1 MPPLQPFV
9 AAWSRGAR
17 CDDMLKTPEPTT
29 EGDAQPPSPPRPRF
43 RIKRRIVSNL
53 NAPTQQFLASVA
65 AADIPIP
72 SIEEPRV
79 LDEDMADGM
88 YPMSHLSDMEDLPL
102 TPHDDAE
109 RMFSPP
115 KTPAP
120 GLVPSLSPKQYP
132 NWSIDS
138 TLSSL
143 ESSPDYESSRPST
156 AHSTHTSTSLLSYFS
171 MSSEELNQCV
181 SPDTEPADPIAE
193 LSPAED
199 ADKTIKA
206 QPSAV
211 SRGKL
216 RRAPWTKP
224 MSQHLWSTYMMYLQD
239 PKVTPIRLGKSGI
252 PPHGVCLRVAREA
265 KRSWKGSKLKAM
277 ADPESGSTT
286 PTGQSSGTFVQWPHT
301 CAATRAHL
309 RELCKVNA
317 RTSARNQQYLAPSPT
332 PFGKSAVRFWNR
344 RSAPARSPS
353 VFSGQDMVMS
363 LAVSTSD
370 SMQLQGPLAQL
381 TSSRPDPQTDLEP
394 EELPPPPSYTEAFPP
409 FPGHEPLESERA
421 PLASPFT
428 TRSYGPSSSSSLPSS
443 FVIDSDLHRQSHT
456 TGPRRAL
463 KSPVRLT
470 RSRSTQKRRSK
481 QPLLEPRR
489 IKRPSLGS
497 DLWVDPSSIGEGPST
512 GPLMPEFSSTSLD
525 ERDSLFVPRTNLQG
539 LFGSLR
545 PRSPQ
550 PRQPAMLGLPAEA
563 PPRLGSPFSL
573 TSSSH
578 SFPNRLTHSS
588 SIDMG
593 TIRRPFNTVQQ
604 HADNGPVTRS
614 SLTTRLAYIDERLK
628 EFRSRGKP
636 RRRSESPL

>member
-1 MPPLQPFV
+1 MPPLQPFA

-17 CDDMLKTPEPTT
+17 CEDMLKTPEPMMD
-29 EGDAQPPSPPRPRF
+29 GDVQPPSPPRPRF
-43 RIKRRIVSNL
+43 RIKRRNASNL

-79 LDEDMADGM
+79 LDEEMVDNL
-88 YPMSHLSDMEDLPL
+88 YPMSRLGDLDGLPL
-102 TPHDDAE
+102 TPHGAQE
-109 RMFSPP
+109 RIFSPP

-132 NWSIDS
+132 NWSIGS

-143 ESSPDYESSRPST
+143 DSSPDYESSRPST

-171 MSSEELNQCV
+171 ISSEELNQCV
-181 SPDTEPADPIAE
+181 SPDAE
-193 LSPAED
+193 KVDEFGGEISTED

-206 QPSAV
+206 KPSAV
-211 SRGKL
+211 PRGKS
-216 RRAPWTKP
+216 RRAPWTKA
-224 MSQHLWSTYMMYLQD
+224 MTQHLWSTYMIYLQD
-239 PKVTPIRLGKSGI
+239 PKVTPFRLGKSGI

-265 KRSWKGSKLKAM
+265 KRSWKGAKPQAV
-277 ADPESGSTT
+277 ADSNSGSTT
-286 PTGQSSGTFVQWPHT
+286 PTAQTSGTFVQWPHT
-301 CAATRAHL
+301 CAVTRAHL
-309 RELCKVNA
+309 RELCKANA
-317 RTSARNQQYLAPSPT
+317 RTSARNQQYMANSPT
-332 PFGKSAVRFWNR
+332 PYGKSAARFWNR

-363 LAVSTSD
+363 LAVSTSE

-381 TSSRPDPQTDLEP
+381 TNSQPDPQP

-409 FPGHEPLESERA
+409 FPGHEPLESELGQ
-421 PLASPFT
+421 LASPFT
-428 TRSYGPSSSSSLPSS
+428 ARSYGPSSSSSLPSS
-443 FVIDSDLHRQSHT
+443 FVIDSDLQRQNHT
-456 TGPRRAL
+456 AGPRRAL

-497 DLWVDPSSIGEGPST
+497 DLWVDPSSVGDGPSP
-512 GPLMPEFSSTSLD
+512 GQQMPDFSSTSLD
-525 ERDSLFVPRTNLQG
+525 DRDNLFVPRANLQQ
-539 LFGSLR
+539 LFEASR
-545 PRSPQ
+545 PP
-550 PRQPAMLGLPAEA
+550 PTPPTMLAPPAEA

-604 HADNGPVTRS
+604 SADSGPVTRS
-614 SLTTRLAYIDERLK
+614 SLATRLAYIDERLK
-628 EFRSRGKP
+628 DFRRRSQP

>member
-1 MPPLQPFV
+1 MPPLQPFA

-17 CDDMLKTPEPTT
+17 CDDILKTPEPTT
-29 EGDAQPPSPPRPRF
+29 DGDAQPPSPPRPRF
-43 RIKRRIVSNL
+43 RIKRRNASNL

-79 LDEDMADGM
+79 LDEEMVDPL
-88 YPMSHLSDMEDLPL
+88 YPMSRLSDLDGLPL
-102 TPHDDAE
+102 TPHGAQE
-109 RMFSPP
+109 RIFSPP

-171 MSSEELNQCV
+171 ISSEELNQCV
-181 SPDTEPADPIAE
+181 SPGTEKADQFGGE
-193 LSPAED
+193 TSTED

-206 QPSAV
+206 KPVAAP
-211 SRGKL
+211 RGKS

-224 MSQHLWSTYMMYLQD
+224 MSQHLWSTYMIYLQD
-239 PKVTPIRLGKSGI
+239 PKVTPFRLGKSAI

-265 KRSWKGSKLKAM
+265 KRSWKGTKPQAI
-277 ADPESGSTT
+277 ADSNSGSTT
-286 PTGQSSGTFVQWPHT
+286 PTAQSSGTFVQWPHT
-301 CAATRAHL
+301 CAVTRAHL

-317 RTSARNQQYLAPSPT
+317 RSSARNQQYMANSPT
-332 PFGKSAVRFWNR
+332 PYGKSAARFWNR

-363 LAVSTSD
+363 LAVSTSE

-381 TSSRPDPQTDLEP
+381 TNSQPDPQP
-394 EELPPPPSYTEAFPP
+394 EELPPPSSYTEAFPP
-409 FPGHEPLESERA
+409 FPGHEPLESELGQ
-421 PLASPFT
+421 LASPFT
-428 TRSYGPSSSSSLPSS
+428 ARSYGPSSSSSLPSS
-443 FVIDSDLHRQSHT
+443 FVIDSDLQRQSHT
-456 TGPRRAL
+456 AGPRRAL

-470 RSRSTQKRRSK
+470 RSRSTQKRRSGR
-481 QPLLEPRR
+481 PMLEPRR

-497 DLWVDPSSIGEGPST
+497 DLWVDPSSVGDAPSAGPQ
-512 GPLMPEFSSTSLD
+512 MPEFSSTSVD
-525 ERDSLFVPRTNLQG
+525 ERDSLFVPRANLQE
-539 LFGSLR
+539 LFEASR
-545 PRSPQ
+545 PLP
-550 PRQPAMLGLPAEA
+550 PLPTQPAGLAPPAEA

-573 TSSSH
+573 ANSSH

-593 TIRRPFNTVQQ
+593 TIRRPFNTVQKSG
-604 HADNGPVTRS
+604 DSGPVTRS
-614 SLTTRLAYIDERLK
+614 SLATRLAYIDERLK
-628 EFRSRGKP
+628 DFRRRSQP

>member
-1 MPPLQPFV
+1 MPPLQPFA

-17 CDDMLKTPEPTT
+17 CNDILKTPEPTT
-29 EGDAQPPSPPRPRF
+29 QGDAQPPSPPRPRF
-43 RIKRRIVSNL
+43 RIKRRNASNL

-79 LDEDMADGM
+79 LDEDMAGGM
-88 YPMSHLSDMEDLPL
+88 YPMSQLSDMDDMPL
-102 TPHDDAE
+102 TPLGVPE

-132 NWSIDS
+132 RWSINS
-138 TLSSL
+138 TISSL

-171 MSSEELNQCV
+171 ISSEELNQCV
-181 SPDTEPADPIAE
+181 SPDTEQADLVGE
-193 LSPAED
+193 LSSADD

-206 QPSAV
+206 QPSAA

-224 MSQHLWSTYMMYLQD
+224 MSQHLWFTYMMYLQD

-265 KRSWKGSKLKAM
+265 KRSWKGSKSQAI
-277 ADPESGSTT
+277 ADSKSGSTT

-332 PFGKSAVRFWNR
+332 PFGKSAARFWNR

-363 LAVSTSD
+363 LAVSTSE

-381 TSSRPDPQTDLEP
+381 TKSQPDPQP
-394 EELPPPPSYTEAFPP
+394 EELPPPPTYTEAFPP
-409 FPGHEPLESERA
+409 FPGHEPLESDRA

-443 FVIDSDLHRQSHT
+443 FVIDADLQRQSHT

-497 DLWVDPSSIGEGPST
+497 DLWVDPSSVGEGLST
-512 GPLMPEFSSTSLD
+512 GPPMPMPEFSSSSVD
-525 ERDSLFVPRTNLQG
+525 ERDSLFVPRANLQE
-539 LFGSLR
+539 LFGASR
-545 PRSPQ
+545 PQPPQ
-550 PRQPAMLGLPAEA
+550 PRQAAMLALPAEA

-593 TIRRPFNTVQQ
+593 TIRRPFNTIQQ
-604 HADNGPVTRS
+604 SGDNGPVTRS

-628 EFRSRGKP
+628 EFRRRGP